1 MLRPGERRRRCVL
14 LVAVAVA
21 ALLGGCGGGD
31 GVSWTDESKES
42 DAEMLNSVLAQELTL
57 KSFYKRG
64 MPLLKGEA
72 RAAAMKFKAQDEE
85 YIDAISK
92 ALRGLGKGASAE
104 LEELD
109 FDTVLDAKSMLV
121 LAYELESAA
130 LASAHAIEP
139 HLFTPAPRSF
149 VAGIAV
155 GHGQHLVVLRELL
168 GERPSKSVPEAFD
181 GGDAPL
187 PEGIAPSDPSV
198 RPEQ

>member
-1 MLRPGERRRRCVL
+1 
-14 LVAVAVA
+14 
-21 ALLGGCGGGD
+21 
-31 GVSWTDESKES
+31 
-42 DAEMLNSVLAQELTL
+42 MLNSVLAQELTL

-64 MPLLKGEA
+64 LPLLKGEA

-85 YIDAISK
+85 YIDAITK
-92 ALRGLGKGASAE
+92 ALRGLGKGTTAE

-187 PEGIAPSDPSV
+187 PEGVAPSDPSV